1 MVSALVKMIGFV
13 VSTNFDKAKHFYGD
27 QLGFR
32 KVHEDEHGM
41 MFDANG
47 SRLRIDRAESFTPA
61 PGTVLGWNVD
71 DVRETI
77 RQLNTRGVEF
87 VQFGLPFMQQDALGV
102 WTAPTGDEVAWFEDP
117 DGNLLSLS
125 KHPF

>member
-1 MVSALVKMIGFV
+1 MSALEKMIGFV
-13 VSTNFDKAKHFYGD
+13 VSTNFEKAKQFYGSK
-27 QLGFR
+27 LGFR
-32 KVHEDEHGM
+32 LIHEDEHGM

-47 SRLRIDRAESFTPA
+47 SRLRIDRAETFSPA
-61 PGTVLGWNVD
+61 AGTVLGWNVA

-77 RQLNTRGVEF
+77 RELSAHGVVFE
-87 VQFGLPFMQQDALGV
+87 QFGLPFMEQDALGV
-102 WTAPTGDEVAWFEDP
+102 WTAPTGDEVAWFKDP